1 MTSQYTVNKH
11 NMNKVVEMC
20 TLFIKHHQREVD
32 RLSWQKVVL
41 EAKEF
46 KYFRIGFDSF
56 SKKTKAI
63 CSELRDWGN
72 ESKKTLQHCH

>member
-11 NMNKVVEMC
+11 NMSKVVEMC
-20 TLFIKHHQREVD
+20 VLFIKHHQREVD

-41 EAKEF
+41 ERKEF
-46 KYFRIGFDSF
+46 NYFRIGCDTF

-63 CSELRDWGN
+63 CY
-72 ESKKTLQHCH
+72 